1 LFKFIFSKPEKVDK
15 SLKCNGL
22 NHPLRLGCSHHT
34 HTTKPQNIII
44 MIADRTYRKFKPQ
57 QKRIE
62 ELEQQHPRFRRVF
75 KEYEALSGELWNSDP
90 KAHRNLPDDFLQA
103 LEIQTEYLEE
113 EIEKWLRE
121 PEC

>member
-1 LFKFIFSKPEKVDK
+1 LFKFIFSKLEKVDK
-15 SLKCNGL
+15 SLNYNGL
-22 NHPLRLGCSHHT
+22 KHPLRLGCSHYT
-34 HTTKPQNIII
+34 HHQTTKYYYH
-44 MIADRTYRKFKPQ
+44 DCRTYRKFKPQ

-62 ELEQQHPRFRRVF
+62 ELEQQHPRFRRVY

-90 KAHRNLPDDFLQA
+90 EAHRNLPDDFLQA